1 MNMEG
6 VVGSMVAGW
15 LSLLVAGLAGNI
27 ASLSQLE
34 LKLRLSVATTK
45 LS

>member
-15 LSLLVAGLAGNI
+15 LSLLVAELAGNI

-34 LKLRLSVATTK
+34 LKLRMSLATTK